1 MKIEFDLN
9 AQDIVTD
16 GKRIA
21 LYSDAG
27 FAIVR
32 DLWLKVGWNQKYAY
46 TYSWF
51 GVPIIQLP
59 DDMIRYQEAVFALRP
74 DVIVETGIAHGG
86 SLVYSASLCRLIGKG
101 RVIGVD
107 IEIRPHNRTRLE
119 AHPLMPSITLIEGS
133 SIAPA
138 IVAEV
143 KSLIGAD
150 ETVLVVLDSN
160 HSYAHV
166 TAELDAYAPLVTP
179 FLHRSY
185 RRICASQRR
194 AGGKPEW
201 VDDNPARAAEDF
213 AARNPAFAIAE
224 PTRPFNEF
232 TLAGNV
238 THWPSAGSTSTVT
251 TCVLG
256 TGRITQGNST
266 HSVAMAC
273 QLTGPS
279 PVSRS
284 VYVL

>member
-1 MKIEFDLN
+1 MKIEFDLD
-9 AQDIVTD
+9 ARDIVID
-16 GKRIA
+16 GRRVA

-46 TYSWF
+46 TYSWL

-59 DDMIRYQEAVFALRP
+59 DDMIRYQEAVFALKP

-119 AHPLMPSITLIEGS
+119 AHPLIPSITLIEGS

-143 KSLIGAD
+143 KSRISAD

-179 FLHRSY
+179 GSY
-185 RRICASQRR
+185 IVATDGIMRGRQSGPRGRGFRGAQSGLCDRR
-194 AGGKPEW
+194 AGVAVQR
-201 VDDNPARAAEDF
+201 VDPRRQCHPLAERV
-213 AARNPAFAIAE
+213 AQACA
-224 PTRPFNEF
+224 
-232 TLAGNV
+232 L
-238 THWPSAGSTSTVT
+238 T

-256 TGRITQGNST
+256 TGRAT
-266 HSVAMAC
+266 
-273 QLTGPS
+273 
-279 PVSRS
+279 
-284 VYVL
+284 

>member
-1 MKIEFDLN
+1 MKIEFDLD
-9 AQDIVTD
+9 ARDIVID
-16 GKRIA
+16 GRRVA

-46 TYSWF
+46 TYSWL

-59 DDMIRYQEAVFALRP
+59 DDMIRYQEAVFALKP

-119 AHPLMPSITLIEGS
+119 AHPLIPSITLIEGS

-143 KSLIGAD
+143 KSQISAD

-179 FLHRSY
+179 GSY
-185 RRICASQRR
+185 IVATDGIMRDLTDVPR
-194 AGGKPEW
+194 GKPEW
-201 VDDNPARAAEDF
+201 ADDNPARAAEDF

-224 PTRPFNEF
+224 PAWPFNES

-238 THWPSAGSTSTVT
+238 THWPSAWLKRV
-251 TCVLG
+251 
-256 TGRITQGNST
+256 R
-266 HSVAMAC
+266 
-273 QLTGPS
+273 
-279 PVSRS
+279 
-284 VYVL
+284 